1 VSRRDL
7 ARAIWDA
14 IRPALDR
21 APAESRYTPAD
32 EIGELI
38 RMFRG
43 DVLLTV
49 THEPSCTGPACTCV
63 PSTTWVPITDDAA
76 GGES

>member
-14 IRPALDR
+14 IRPAE
-21 APAESRYTPAD
+21 AYVAAD
-32 EIGELI
+32 QIGELI
-38 RMFRG
+38 RRFRG
-43 DVLLTV
+43 PVLLRV
-49 THEPSCTGPACTCV
+49 EHDPSCSGPACTCV